1 MTWTK
6 KDQAKLREYQT
17 AQMTVAEIAGKMD
30 KPAELIRA
38 ELDAMGYRPIES
50 KPKPESEFLK
60 GFQPVEIPKHK
71 YRRITPETEQK
82 ICELRDQCFTLDQIA
97 VKLNIASTTV
107 KKILVRNGY
116 PTERGKYHKTE
127 QDKPGKINKEFDAA
141 VDQMIEEAQAK
152 EDAQEMTIKEVFED
166 IDKKFSGKEKEPAP
180 SANDASSAEITPVIP
195 IINDSTPEPKS
206 QESGLS
212 GIGMMISIESM
223 LDDYLGSES
232 EMTEVRADRDRC
244 TIRFVYAGKEYTILF
259 AQEQEPLDYIYGS
272 GVKE

>member
-17 AQMTVAEIAGKMD
+17 AQMTVSEISKKMD

-60 GFQPVEIPKHK
+60 GFQPVEIPKHRYQK
-71 YRRITPETEQK
+71 ITPETEKQ

-97 VKLNIASTTV
+97 AKLNISCKQTV
-107 KKILVRNGY
+107 KKVLVRNGY

-141 VDQMIEEAQAK
+141 VNQMIEEAREREEAR
-152 EDAQEMTIKEVFED
+152 EMILTEVYQD
-166 IDKKFSGKEKEPAP
+166 IEKEPA
-180 SANDASSAEITPVIP
+180 SLADNASSEKQDITPVIP

-212 GIGMMISIESM
+212 GIGMMINIESM

-244 TIRFVYAGKEYTILF
+244 KIRFVYAGKEYTIFF
-259 AQEQEPLDYIYGS
+259 AQDQEPLDYIYGS
-272 GVKE
+272 GVKK